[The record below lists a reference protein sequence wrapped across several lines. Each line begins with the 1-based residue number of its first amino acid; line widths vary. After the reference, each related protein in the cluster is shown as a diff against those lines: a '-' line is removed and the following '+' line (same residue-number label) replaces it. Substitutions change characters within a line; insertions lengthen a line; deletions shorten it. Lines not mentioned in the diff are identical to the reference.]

1 LVPVTVIVVPTPAD
15 VGDRLVM
22 LGADTTVKVTPLLFT
37 PAART
42 TTVPVVAPEGTGATM
57 LVAVQLVGVAV
68 VPLNFRVLLPWLAPK
83 FVPVMVTDAPTAPE
97 PGATPLMVGAPTTVK
112 D

>member
-1 LVPVTVIVVPTPAD
+1 
-15 VGDRLVM
+15 M

-68 VPLNFRVLLPWLAPK
+68 VPLNFRVLLPWLTEV
-83 FVPVMVTDAPTAPE
+83 VPVMVTDAPTAPE